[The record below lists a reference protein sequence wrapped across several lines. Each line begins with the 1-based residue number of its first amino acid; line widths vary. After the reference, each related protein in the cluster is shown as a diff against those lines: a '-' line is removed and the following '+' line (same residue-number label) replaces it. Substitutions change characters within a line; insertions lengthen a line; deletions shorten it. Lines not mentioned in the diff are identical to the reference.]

1 MKSWA
6 DFLAK
11 LSALREKRESNLALF
26 LNPRLENLPLS
37 IARFDDPFLPYGKEI
52 IRATQD
58 LVVAYVFDLASYF
71 ALGAAGIVALER
83 TIRFAGDSVT
93 ILHAP
98 FASGDYSAMADIT
111 GLGVDA
117 ITVTDVAILR
127 TYLDKPPY
135 AAFADAVSVAD
146 EGFISGDKIPEM
158 GGLFSLGGHI
168 LYRDSRGQSF
178 LRLTNDSFLSA
189 SKGED
194 YLDVIRKK
202 LEAEK

>member
-6 DFLAK
+6 DFLNK
-11 LSALREKRESNLALF
+11 LSGLREKRASNLALF

-98 FASGDYSAMADIT
+98 FATGDYSAMADIT

-117 ITVTDVAILR
+117 ITVTSKRLVKS
-127 TYLDKPPY
+127 YLDKPPH
-135 AAFADAVSVAD
+135 AAFWLYAEEDILD
-146 EGFISGDKIPEM
+146 YQEIPER
-158 GGLFSLGGHI
+158 GGAISFQGGMSY
-168 LYRDSRGQSF
+168 YRDEMGKLNF
-178 LRLTNDSFLSA
+178 LQVTNESLLSA

-202 LEAEK
+202 LEAMK